1 MSCRP
6 EYRVYCYDLSGSVSR
21 TLGILNIELA
31 YPLNLWS
38 ADEWLL
44 WKPHPRL
51 WGVQQKIECPTD
63 PIERA
68 CALDCCAPAWLGL
81 RRSQFII
88 SSWEG
93 HTTTT
98 FHGIDNDDNDD
109 EVGVLCCGDGQRP
122 HRRQPV
128 TFLNYWLL
136 LHEHRTGRR
145 RRQWPGE
152 CLMIRI
158 NIDTQRESPKLCH
171 FRKGDNLWMTVKWP
185 GNATSSCPDFKA
197 SSRTNNLVLIQRV
210 AVINFWRLF
219 K

>member
-1 MSCRP
+1 MATLETS
-6 EYRVYCYDLSGSVSR
+6 SQWWGSAENRMPDWSYWTSLCFGLLRASLAGLEKKPVHYKFMRGAHDDDVPRHWQWRQRRRRWCWSVV
-21 TLGILNIELA
+21 LG
-31 YPLNLWS
+31 
-38 ADEWLL
+38 
-44 WKPHPRL
+44 
-51 WGVQQKIECPTD
+51 GQT
-63 PIERA
+63 
-68 CALDCCAPAWLGL
+68 
-81 RRSQFII
+81 
-88 SSWEG
+88 
-93 HTTTT
+93 
-98 FHGIDNDDNDD
+98 
-109 EVGVLCCGDGQRP
+109 DGQRP

-136 LHEHRTGRR
+136 LHEHRTVG

-197 SSRTNNLVLIQRV
+197 SSTNNLVLIQRV
-210 AVINFWRLF
+210 AVMNFWRLF

>member
-1 MSCRP
+1 MNGYFGNLIPVDGSAENRMPDWSYWTSLCFGLLRASLAGLEKKPVHYKFMRGAHDDDVPRHWQWRQRSCW
-6 EYRVYCYDLSGSVSR
+6 SVV
-21 TLGILNIELA
+21 
-31 YPLNLWS
+31 
-38 ADEWLL
+38 
-44 WKPHPRL
+44 L
-51 WGVQQKIECPTD
+51 WGQT
-63 PIERA
+63 
-68 CALDCCAPAWLGL
+68 
-81 RRSQFII
+81 
-88 SSWEG
+88 
-93 HTTTT
+93 
-98 FHGIDNDDNDD
+98 
-109 EVGVLCCGDGQRP
+109 DGQRP

-197 SSRTNNLVLIQRV
+197 SNTNNLVLIQRV
-210 AVINFWRLF
+210 AVMNFWRLF
-219 K
+219 KK